1 MAFADKEADIGIG
14 GYDSF
19 GPSGSGFGAPGE
31 GPSSPGLIGGSGYQ
45 QMDEGAEE
53 ALASASMG
61 GGPQQDT
68 DASMGG
74 GPSTGTVGQSDSEMA
89 FAEVPGNLNPGR
101 HRGYVIEVDTFED
114 IQKAQEEAAT
124 RALIGSSFDS
134 VTGNPAISTGLQVD
148 NFSNINAAVAR
159 TLGNVET
166 GSVNLAPIGI
176 NVGYQSNIGKIDS
189 FDQLDESTKA
199 AVKAAGIQSQSED
212 ETENAI
218 SQIFSAFQKILGQA
232 SKNTTNRQ
240 QGSMGPDQ

>member
-1 MAFADKEADIGIG
+1 MAEGFQEEGFFG
-14 GYDSF
+14 F
-19 GPSGSGFGAPGE
+19 GPSPGE

-53 ALASASMG
+53 AAPASASMG

-74 GPSTGTVGQSDSEMA
+74 GPSTGTVGQSNSEMA
-89 FAEVPGNLNPGR
+89 FSEVPGNLNPGR
-101 HRGYVIEVDTFED
+101 HKGYVIEVDTFED
-114 IQKAQEEAAT
+114 IRKAQEAAAT

-148 NFSNINAAVAR
+148 DFSNTRSAFAR
-159 TLGNVET
+159 TMGNVET

-176 NVGYQSNIGKIDS
+176 NVGYQSNIGKIDT
-189 FDQLDESTKA
+189 FDQLDASTKA
-199 AVKAAGIQSQSED
+199 AVKAAGIQSQAED

-218 SQIFSAFQKILGQA
+218 AQIFSSFQKILGQA

-240 QGSMGPDQ
+240 QSAGGFPIEPGGRED